1 MTANYFVWQIVQ
13 PSQWIVITAVLAAV
27 LWRRPVGRKLAAATV
42 ALVLLLGLLP
52 VGHALIAPLEN
63 RFDIPVDASR
73 VDGIIVLAGAE
84 QAAQSEI
91 HSQPQISAEGDRL
104 TTFLMLAH
112 AHPDARLVHSGGP
125 PHTTVARALILGA
138 GVAPSRVVFED
149 KSRDT
154 CESAQ
159 LSRKLIAPAVGER
172 WLLVTTAA
180 HMPRSVACFRA
191 ADWDVT
197 PYPTDFKNSAKPWSL
212 DVLNNLAKL
221 DFAAHEWVGL
231 AYYRLR
237 GYTHD
242 LYPGPSQS

>member
-13 PSQWIVITAVLAAV
+13 PSQWILITAVLAAV
-27 LWRRPVGRKLAAATV
+27 FWRRPVGRKLAAATV
-42 ALVLLLGLLP
+42 ALVLLLGLMP

-63 RFDIPVDASR
+63 RFEIPADASR

-84 QAAQSEI
+84 QVRLSEI
-91 HSQPQISAEGDRL
+91 HSQPQIGAQGDRL

-112 AHPDARLVHSGGP
+112 AHMEARLVHSGGAP
-125 PHTTVARALILGA
+125 ESNVARALFLGA
-138 GVAPSRVVFED
+138 GVASNRVVFED

-159 LSRKLIAPAVGER
+159 LSRKLIAPGVGER
-172 WLLVTTAA
+172 WVLVTTAA

-191 ADWDVT
+191 ADWDVI
-197 PYPTDFKNSAKPWSL
+197 PYPTDFKNGPTPWSL
-212 DVLNNLAKL
+212 DVLSNLAKL
-221 DFAAHEWVGL
+221 DYAVHEWLGL
-231 AYYRLR
+231 MYYRLR

-242 LYPGPSQS
+242 LYPGPSES